1 VKPGLDLLAAFGLA
15 LGAHAVLGLVLAG
28 PDGRAGA
35 EGAQTRA
42 AAALAPAEAAA
53 LVADWNAPPVAEAA
67 APALPVPD
75 ASAEPAPARPVVATA
90 LAPPRLPASTLP
102 PAPPS
107 AAPPA
112 TAPEG
117 LSPPRAALAE
127 SVAAPAPPRALERQ
141 QHVANTFRSPVR
153 APETGRLE
161 APRADTP
168 PLADMPPERLAAELP
183 AETTARPRPR
193 PERRAASASADAAPK
208 PAGAA
213 QTARAARAASPA
225 PGTGGQG
232 ADADDSRR
240 LKAAWA
246 GAIGARIARAQR
258 HPGAGHGTG
267 RVRVTLVVAR
277 DGRLA
282 EVRVASSSGSAGL
295 DRAAVAAVR
304 RAAPFPEAPGAL
316 TDDWMRFGH
325 WVAFR

>member
-1 VKPGLDLLAAFGLA
+1 MKPGLDLLAAFGLA
-15 LGAHAVLGLVLAG
+15 LGAHAVLGLVLAA

-90 LAPPRLPASTLP
+90 LAPPRLPVSTLP
-102 PAPPS
+102 PAPAP
-107 AAPPA
+107 AAPPPP
-112 TAPEG
+112 APEG

-127 SVAAPAPPRALERQ
+127 SVAAPAPPRVLERQ

-193 PERRAASASADAAPK
+193 PERRAASADAAPK

-316 TDDWMRFGH
+316 ADDWIRFGH